1 MTDTTRHP
9 DPDSIVDDVSQT
21 FDAAAL
27 VASTRW
33 AYDERITRP
42 IEWRYEQLDAL
53 AAMLR
58 EHADRFTAAL
68 ASDLGKSPTEV
79 WTTEIGF
86 SLNDIEHQRKHLAD
100 WAKPRKV
107 RTPLTFQPGRS
118 RIVPQPKGVALVI
131 APWNYPLQLLLA
143 PMAAAIAAGNAI
155 VAKPSELAPET
166 SAALVELCGRHLD
179 DRTIKVVSGGVD
191 ESTALL
197 EQRFDHI
204 FFTGGT
210 RVGKIVMRAAA
221 EHLTPVT
228 LELGGKSPAII
239 AADTDV
245 TVAARR
251 LVWGKYTNA
260 GQTCIAPDYLLVER
274 QVRDRLLDALA
285 ATITEF
291 YGIDPQRSDDYGR
304 IVSAGHVD
312 RLAELLSDERSG
324 RHHVGGVV
332 DAADR
337 YIAPTVLVD
346 PDPAAPIMQE
356 EIFGPLLPVISV
368 DTIEEAIDFVNHR
381 PKPLAL
387 YVFSSDDDTVGAV
400 VDRTSSGGAGVNNTL
415 LHIGPPE
422 LPFGGVG
429 PSGIGAYH
437 GQVGFDTFSHLRSVY
452 ERKVRPDPPLL
463 YPPYTDLKQRIIRL
477 FT

>member
-1 MTDTTRHP
+1 MTDTTR
-9 DPDSIVDDVSQT
+9 DPGIDSVVDDET
-21 FDAAAL
+21 PAFDAAAL
-27 VASTRW
+27 VASTRQ
-33 AYDERITRP
+33 AYDQRITRP
-42 IEWRYEQLDAL
+42 LEWRYEQLDAL
-53 AAMLR
+53 SVMLR
-58 EHADRFTAAL
+58 EHTERFTAAL
-68 ASDLGKSPTEV
+68 AADLGKSATEV

-100 WAKPRKV
+100 WAKPRRVK
-107 RTPLTFQPGRS
+107 TPLMFQPGRS
-118 RIVPQPKGVALVI
+118 RIMPEPKGVALVI
-131 APWNYPLQLLLA
+131 APWNYPLQLLVA

-155 VAKPSELAPET
+155 VAKPSEMAPAT

-179 DRTIKVVSGGVD
+179 DRTIKVVAGGV
-191 ESTALL
+191 EASTALL

-239 AADTDV
+239 AADADIEI
-245 TVAARR
+245 AARR
-251 LVWGKYTNA
+251 IVWGKYTNA

-274 QVRDRLLDALA
+274 AVQDRLLDQLA

-291 YGIDPQRSDDYGR
+291 YGADPQLSADYGR
-304 IVSAGHVD
+304 IVNARHLD
-312 RLAELLSDERSG
+312 RLAGMLGDERSG

-332 DAADR
+332 DADVR
-337 YIAPTVLVD
+337 YISPTVLVD
-346 PDPAAPIMQE
+346 PDPDAPIMQE
-356 EIFGPLLPVISV
+356 EIFGPLLPVIAV
-368 DTIEEAIDFVNHR
+368 DSIDEAVEFVDER

-387 YVFSSDDDTVGAV
+387 YVFSRDDDTVETV
-400 VDRTSSGGAGVNNTL
+400 VDRTSSGGVGINNTL

-429 PSGIGAYH
+429 PSGMGAYH
-437 GQVGFDTFSHLRSVY
+437 GQAGFDTFSHLRSVY
-452 ERKVRPDPPLL
+452 ERRLRPDPPLL
-463 YPPYTDLKQRIIRL
+463 YPPVTDLKQRVLKI
-477 FT
+477 FM